1 MLWSDSADIHFNF
14 PPDSNSQLHYRTYTR
29 ASFMS
34 QTNDHMFTLL
44 QIHILCAP
52 KAVFWSLDFYFI
64 VFLMEVKAIS

>member
-1 MLWSDSADIHFNF
+1 
-14 PPDSNSQLHYRTYTR
+14 
-29 ASFMS
+29 MS

-64 VFLMEVKAIS
+64 VFFNGSKSHFLNVYEEKVGKINKYAFN